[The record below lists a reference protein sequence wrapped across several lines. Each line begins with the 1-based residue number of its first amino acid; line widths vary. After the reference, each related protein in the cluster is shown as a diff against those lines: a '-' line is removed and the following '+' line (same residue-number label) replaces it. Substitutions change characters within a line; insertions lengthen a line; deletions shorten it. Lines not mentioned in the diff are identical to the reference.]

1 MPSADGKAVML
12 RLFNAGAAEQSFSVV
27 WKRFVPSRVYL
38 SSPAETNDTPAGD
51 QLKLP
56 AYGIVTLRCEK

>member
-1 MPSADGKAVML
+1 M
-12 RLFNAGAAEQSFSVV
+12 RLVTGAILIAAAEQAFSVV

-38 SSPAETNDTPAGD
+38 SSPAETKDVLAGD